1 MLLSLSFPITLD
13 ANGHLVE
20 AKLDKILSKDKNMS
34 HFESNNTSVFFCLLI
49 KVMFEVMIKTA
60 ASIIGGYFRSKEI
73 YGAKTFIRKI
83 CFYNL
88 CLEFILNPKFNAS

>member
-20 AKLDKILSKDKNMS
+20 AKLDKILSKDKKMS

-60 ASIIGGYFRSKEI
+60 ASIIGGYFRSKGI
-73 YGAKTFIRKI
+73 YGYGLKHSSEKFVSVTFVWNS
-83 CFYNL
+83 F
-88 CLEFILNPKFNAS
+88 

>member
-20 AKLDKILSKDKNMS
+20 AKLDKILSKDKKMS

-60 ASIIGGYFRSKEI
+60 ASTCIIGGYFRSKEI
-73 YGAKTFIRKI
+73 YGYGLKHSSEKFVSVTFVWNS
-83 CFYNL
+83 F
-88 CLEFILNPKFNAS
+88 